1 MQVWKW
7 RFSSAL
13 FALFDAETTYQISFT
28 SYLLRSVQYK
38 FIGGGWEE
46 SMAIVGEVIA
56 VLGLYRHSFFKGLHL
71 IFNKMSLR
79 ALIEVV
85 VHLES
90 FRNIDLF
97 Y

>member
-1 MQVWKW
+1 
-7 RFSSAL
+7 
-13 FALFDAETTYQISFT
+13 
-28 SYLLRSVQYK
+28 
-38 FIGGGWEE
+38 
-46 SMAIVGEVIA
+46 MAIIGEVIA